1 MECQSH
7 WIHTAGGL
15 QERKAQSC
23 VIRRRA
29 MADRRARAQ
38 GPHSVVDT
46 RLESCVPSWVSLGKS
61 LSLSDPVF
69 CAQWRS

>member
-7 WIHTAGGL
+7 WINTAGGL

-23 VIRRRA
+23 VIR
-29 MADRRARAQ
+29 RRARAQ

-61 LSLSDPVF
+61 LSLSDSVF